1 MKFSKGFVGILV
13 LAVAISLMVTT
24 APCAKTIK
32 IRYAHVGV
40 EGAPQTRYANEL
52 EKRIEAVTEGRVQ
65 VDVFPNGQL
74 GGKQEMVDGVQLG
87 SIGMA
92 MHDFAALEG
101 IYKPVAVFG
110 CPYAFKSPQ
119 HAIDATQ
126 HQRSELMQEINKELA
141 KRGNTR
147 IVGSVF
153 RGARQLSANF
163 PVYSPADMK
172 GKKFRGPAN
181 QLWVT
186 MYKGLGAI
194 PTPIEFSELATA
206 LMTGVVVGQDNPLTN
221 IYAGKLYEVQTHI
234 MMTYHMTGPV
244 CVFMNEKLYQSIPAD
259 DRKRIDDVFLEL
271 ADETVKWMEEA
282 NKTIVGKL
290 EKEGIT
296 FIDESNGLKSDEFRA
311 AVMKQVDIDYPDWGP
326 LLKRIDAAAK

>member
-1 MKFSKGFVGILV
+1 MKLRTNVTMILAASAV
-13 LAVAISLMVTT
+13 MGLIASTAAVAKTVT
-24 APCAKTIK
+24 
-32 IRYAHVGV
+32 IRFAHVGV

-74 GGKQEMVDGVQLG
+74 GGKQEIVDGVQLG
-87 SIGMA
+87 SIGMG

-101 IYKPVAVFG
+101 IFKPVAVFG
-110 CPYAFKSPQ
+110 APYAFKSPQ

-126 HQRSELMQEINKELA
+126 HQRSELMQEFNKELV
-141 KRGNTR
+141 KKGNVR
-147 IVGSVF
+147 IAGSVF

-221 IYAGKLYEVQTHI
+221 IYAGKLYEVQSHI

-244 CVFMNEKLYQSIPAD
+244 CVFMNNDMYMSIPED
-259 DRKRIDDVFLEL
+259 DRKRIDDVFLAL
-271 ADETVKWMEEA
+271 ADETVSWMEEA
-282 NKTIVGKL
+282 NKTIEEKL

-296 FIDESNGLKSDEFRA
+296 FIDESSGLKNDEFRA
-311 AVMKQVDIDYPDWGP
+311 AVMKQVNIDYPDWGP
-326 LLKRIDAAAK
+326 FLKRIEAMER

>member
-1 MKFSKGFVGILV
+1 MKLCKNLTSILI
-13 LAVAISLMVTT
+13 LAVAMMLIAGT
-24 APCAKTIK
+24 AADAKTIK

-110 CPYAFKSPQ
+110 APYAFKSPQ

-126 HQRSELMQEINKELA
+126 HQRSELMQEMNKELV
-141 KRGNTR
+141 KRGNVR
-147 IVGSVF
+147 FVGSVF
-153 RGARQLSANF
+153 RGARQMSANF

-244 CVFMNEKLYQSIPAD
+244 AVFMNNELYESIPEA
-259 DRKRIDDVFLEL
+259 DRKKIDDVFLAL
-271 ADETVKWMEEA
+271 ADETVQWMAEA

-296 FIDESNGLKSDEFRA
+296 FIDESNGLKTKEFRA
-311 AVMKQVDIDYPDWGP
+311 AVMKQVGKDYPDWGP
-326 LLKRIDAAAK
+326 LLKRIDAAER

>member
-1 MKFSKGFVGILV
+1 MKVRKKLTIIFVIATVMAL
-13 LAVAISLMVTT
+13 IVTT
-24 APCAKTIK
+24 AWGGVIK
-32 IRYAHVGV
+32 IRFAHVGV

-52 EKRIEAVTEGRVQ
+52 KKRIEKVTEGRVQ

-110 CPYAFKSPQ
+110 APYAFKNPQ
-119 HAIDATQ
+119 HAIDATIQ
-126 HQRSELMQEINKELA
+126 QRSPLMREMNKELI
-141 KRGNTR
+141 KRGNIR
-147 IVGSVF
+147 FVGSVF
-153 RGARQLSANF
+153 RGARQLSAKF

-186 MYKGLGAI
+186 MYRGLGAI

-221 IYAGKLYEVQTHI
+221 IYAGKLYEVQSHI

-244 CVFMNEKLYQSIPAD
+244 AVFMNNKLYESIPED
-259 DRKRIDDVFLEL
+259 DRKRIDDVFLAL
-271 ADETVKWMEEA
+271 ADETVEWMAEA
-282 NKTIVGKL
+282 NKTIVDKL
-290 EKEGIT
+290 KKEGIT
-296 FIDESNGLKSDEFRA
+296 FIDESNGLKVEEFRA
-311 AVMKQVDIDYPDWGP
+311 AVMKQVEKDYPDWGP
-326 LLKRIDAAAK
+326 MLKRIDALAK

>member
-1 MKFSKGFVGILV
+1 MKIHNSLIFALSI
-13 LAVAISLMVTT
+13 AIPASLI
-24 APCAKTIK
+24 TISASSADVVK

-40 EGAPQTRYANEL
+40 EGAPQTRYANEFKKRV
-52 EKRIEAVTEGRVQ
+52 EKVTEGRIQ

-74 GGKQEMVDGVQLG
+74 GGKQEMVDSVQLG
-87 SIGMA
+87 TIGMG

-101 IYKPVAVFG
+101 IYKPVSVFG
-110 CPYAFKSPQ
+110 APYAFKSPQ
-119 HAIDATQ
+119 HAIDATMW
-126 HQRSELMQEINKELA
+126 QRSELMREMNKELV
-141 KRGNTR
+141 KRGNVR
-147 IVGSVF
+147 FVGSVF
-153 RGARQLSANF
+153 RGARQLSAKF

-206 LMTGVVVGQDNPLTN
+206 LMTNVVVGQDNPLTN
-221 IYAGKLYEVQTHI
+221 IWAGKLYEVQSHI

-244 CVFMNEKLYQSIPAD
+244 AVFMNEKLYQSIPEG
-259 DRKRIDDVFLEL
+259 DRKLMNNVFLEL

-282 NKTIVGKL
+282 NETIVDKL
-290 EKEGIT
+290 KNEGII
-296 FIDESNGLKSDEFRA
+296 FIDESNGLKTAEFRA
-311 AVMKQVDIDYPDWGP
+311 AVMKQIAIDYPDWGP
-326 LLKRIDAAAK
+326 LIKRIDAVAK

>member
-1 MKFSKGFVGILV
+1 MKRFKKLFTILV
-13 LAVAISLMVTT
+13 LAVAIGLIATM
-24 APCAKTIK
+24 PLCAKTVK
-32 IRYAHVGV
+32 IRFAHVGV

-52 EKRIEAVTEGRVQ
+52 EKRIEKVTEGRVQ

-87 SIGMA
+87 TIGMA

-126 HQRSELMQEINKELA
+126 HQRSELMQEINKELV

-153 RGARQLSANF
+153 RGARQLSAKF

-244 CVFMNEKLYQSIPAD
+244 CVFMNNKLYESIPEG
-259 DRKRIDDVFLEL
+259 DRKLIDDVFLAL
-271 ADETVKWMEEA
+271 ADETVQWMAEA
-282 NKTIVGKL
+282 NKTIKDKL
-290 EKEGIT
+290 AKEGIT
-296 FIDESNGLKSDEFRA
+296 FIDESNGLKTAEFRT
-311 AVMKQVDIDYPDWGP
+311 AVMKQVDKDYPDWGP
-326 LLKRIDAAAK
+326 LLERIEAAAK